1 MHHRNAP
8 HRKAVP
14 RLDARSGAAKACIK
28 VEFRNRN
35 SSANSNMAF
44 TFRTSDMAYVAAAL
58 PLRYCISGTR
68 SIMLRSLLRPCHT
81 RLTTRHWQ
89 KHAWFRTHCQPT
101 GTDSKPCR
109 IWCRP
114 KHSRIV
120 TRCAATEHAT
130 NVSEELPELTD
141 QRMSWRGRSIGCG
154 EVNESH
160 IGQRITVCGWV
171 HRHRGLG
178 GVVFCDIRDSSGLL
192 QVIAL
197 LKAFLSALATSTCFI
212 MGVCRLSVCPLT
224 LPIPTWRKSGAS
236 MLSA

>member
-1 MHHRNAP
+1 M
-8 HRKAVP
+8 
-14 RLDARSGAAKACIK
+14 
-28 VEFRNRN
+28 
-35 SSANSNMAF
+35 
-44 TFRTSDMAYVAAAL
+44 
-58 PLRYCISGTR
+58 
-68 SIMLRSLLRPCHT
+68 PCHM

-89 KHAWFRTHCQPT
+89 RHAWFRPHCQSAR
-101 GTDSKPCR
+101 TDSKPCR
-109 IWCRP
+109 FLCRQ

-120 TRCAATEHAT
+120 TSCAAADHKT
-130 NVSEELPELTD
+130 NVAEELPELTD

-154 EVNESH
+154 EVRESH

-192 QVIAL
+192 QVL
-197 LKAFLSALATSTCFI
+197 VSLSAFLLALFSSICFI
-212 MGVCRLSVCPLT
+212 TGIYRLSASPLT